1 QELRPRADVHLTVE
15 RRPQPEAAK
24 RPAAP
29 AAVTPL
35 GAAGEG
41 SYTLRVIGPSGSA
54 VLEQKALLA
63 PHRPVAVAFRAEEEG
78 VYTARVADAHGA
90 QVASQPIEIR
100 EGDREMERTGR
111 DMENLRQW
119 AAASEGLAVKAEE
132 AGEPAALV
140 RAIEERI
147 GALARERGRARPL
160 FRNGWVMAWILAW
173 LGAEWALR
181 RRFGLR

>member
-147 GALARERGRARPL
+147 GALARGRARPL